1 MPRNAKC
8 RRVCRMPDHCRFSPD
23 QPAPSGAVELTV
35 EEYEAVRLMDYL
47 GLTQEE
53 AAEQMGVARAT
64 VQRIYAQ
71 ARRKLAVFLVEGRT
85 LTIGGG
91 SYALCPRQCRSGCGK
106 LCGACAYG
114 KEAQS

>member
-23 QPAPSGAVELTV
+23 SPAEAEAVALTV

-47 GLTQEE
+47 GLNQEE
-53 AAEQMGVARAT
+53 AAEQMGVARTT

-71 ARRKLAVFLVEGRT
+71 ARRKLSIFLLEGRP

-91 SYALCPRQCRSGCGK
+91 S
-106 LCGACAYG
+106 
-114 KEAQS
+114 

>member
-8 RRVCRMPDHCRFSPD
+8 RRVCQMPAHCRFSPER
-23 QPAPSGAVELTV
+23 PVEREAILLTV

-53 AAEQMGVARAT
+53 AAARMEVARAT

-71 ARRKLAVFLVEGRT
+71 ARHKLAVFLVEGRP
-85 LTIGGG
+85 LQISGG
-91 SYALCPRQCRSGCGK
+91 SYVLCPRKGGECGGCRFK
-106 LCGACAYG
+106 
-114 KEAQS
+114 KERK